1 MLNIVGLLIII
12 ALSVITTIYGASMDD
27 DTLILTNTLSLHA
40 INIIYS
46 ILVVGFIC
54 ASSCRG
60 IGKALKVALAVIAF
74 IVVGY
79 YASSFI
85 LANIT
90 YEPQVELML
99 SL

>member
-12 ALSVITTIYGASMDD
+12 ALSVITTLYGASMDD
-27 DTLILTNTLSLHA
+27 DTLILTNTLSLHV

-46 ILVVGFIC
+46 VLVVGFIC

-60 IGKALKVALAVIAF
+60 VVKGLKVALAVITF

>member
-1 MLNIVGLLIII
+1 MLNSVGLLIII
-12 ALSVITTIYGASMDD
+12 ALSVITTLYGASMDD

-46 ILVVGFIC
+46 ILVIGFIC

-60 IGKALKVALAVIAF
+60 IVKALAVIAF

>member
-1 MLNIVGLLIII
+1 MLNSIGLLIII
-12 ALSVITTIYGASMDD
+12 GLSVITTLYGASMDD
-27 DTLILTNTLSLHA
+27 DTLILTNTLSLHV

-46 ILVVGFIC
+46 ILVIGFIC
-54 ASSCRG
+54 ASSCRRVV
-60 IGKALKVALAVIAF
+60 KFLAIIAF

-79 YASSFI
+79 YAGSFI